1 MYYATNQIPRFRVS
15 GYISR
20 AWKKIGPI
28 CFVEF
33 AHLTYSGAQRKNR
46 GRKKTSDTAGGLQ
59 ISDVSLLAMDRL
71 ETCICIGQS

>member
-28 CFVEF
+28 CFVVF
-33 AHLTYSGAQRKNR
+33 AHLTYSGAQGKNR

-59 ISDVSLLAMDRL
+59 ILDVSLLAMDRL